1 MRVKPYSRQYLGD
14 SKLANGH
21 IRTGTNYKLEWNT
34 PLKASIVHKTYG
46 RTIGWYCLSAVP
58 NCGQFSDFPDSLTG
72 PLMRKVS
79 IQAATGETVIAY
91 HELIRW
97 KRVVPVDVMLG
108 IASIVDKEISR
119 RLSETL
125 TEQGSARGINLP
137 AIVGPDAAMSMYTSD
152 NAWFN
157 PVEHTVTVSDLLT
170 NLLHT
175 VADGVARQLMVDI
188 EKANISYVERQ
199 GVVNDCMNAVRKPF
213 LALEP
218 GTISRLGIVD

>member
-1 MRVKPYSRQYLGD
+1 
-14 SKLANGH
+14 
-21 IRTGTNYKLEWNT
+21 
-34 PLKASIVHKTYG
+34 
-46 RTIGWYCLSAVP
+46 
-58 NCGQFSDFPDSLTG
+58 
-72 PLMRKVS
+72 
-79 IQAATGETVIAY
+79 
-91 HELIRW
+91 
-97 KRVVPVDVMLG
+97 MLG

-157 PVEHTVTVSDLLT
+157 PVEHTVTVGDLLA

-199 GVVNDCMNAVRKPF
+199 GVVNDCINAVRKPF
-213 LALEP
+213 FAVEP